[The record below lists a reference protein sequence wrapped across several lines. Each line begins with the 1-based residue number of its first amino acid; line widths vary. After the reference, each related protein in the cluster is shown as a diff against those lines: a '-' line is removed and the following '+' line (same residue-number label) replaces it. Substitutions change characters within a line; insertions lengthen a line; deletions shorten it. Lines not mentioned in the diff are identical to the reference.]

1 MSFLFKLRLSAG
13 SHHREFCPVSFRI
26 AADSPLLQG
35 SDTTALHMLG
45 RDGEPV
51 PLQCE
56 TEGGELAIHWIVNR
70 LPAGETAEYAVYAG
84 DARSSGV
91 LPEAEPIRL
100 TEKEDR
106 IDVAIGGGYFTSFVF
121 DPELAKPYI
130 GPVIGPYGASFTR
143 LDFDTKEHPHHRSL
157 WVAIGDVNGID
168 FWNEPSG
175 RYGKQQVTG
184 HVEKAA
190 GSVFARLASTQS
202 WCTHGGKAQL
212 TERRTA
218 TVYNTPADGRFIDL
232 DFELFADK
240 GRLELGATKEAGP
253 LGIRVAETMKADNG
267 GTIAN
272 AFGSIGEKEC
282 WGQRAP
288 WCDYYGDADGHTLG
302 IAAFDHPDN
311 DDFPTYW
318 HVRDYGLLAANNL
331 YFAGGKLLKKGQS
344 IRYRHRIYFHE
355 GDTAAARVADKY
367 QDYIHPPEIGVVQE

>member
-1 MSFLFKLRLSAG
+1 M
-13 SHHREFCPVSFRI
+13 
-26 AADSPLLQG
+26 
-35 SDTTALHMLG
+35 
-45 RDGEPV
+45 
-51 PLQCE
+51 
-56 TEGGELAIHWIVNR
+56 
-70 LPAGETAEYAVYAG
+70 
-84 DARSSGV
+84 
-91 LPEAEPIRL
+91 
-100 TEKEDR
+100 
-106 IDVAIGGGYFTSFVF
+106 
-121 DPELAKPYI
+121 
-130 GPVIGPYGASFTR
+130 
-143 LDFDTKEHPHHRSL
+143 
-157 WVAIGDVNGID
+157 AIGDVNGID

-190 GSVFARLASTQS
+190 GPVFARLASTQS

-212 TERRTA
+212 TEKRTA
-218 TVYNTPADGRFIDL
+218 IFYNTPADGRFIDL

-253 LGIRVAETMKADNG
+253 LGIRVAESIKADNG

-288 WCDYYGDADGHTLG
+288 WCDYYGDTDGHTLG